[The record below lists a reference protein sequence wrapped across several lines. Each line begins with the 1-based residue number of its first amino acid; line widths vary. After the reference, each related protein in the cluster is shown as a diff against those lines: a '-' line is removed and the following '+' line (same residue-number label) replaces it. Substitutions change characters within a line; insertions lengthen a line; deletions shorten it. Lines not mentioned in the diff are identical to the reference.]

1 MFESLSLFKLSL
13 SGIVLLVSVKS
24 NLLVFVCLW
33 VTRCLNP
40 IHFSN
45 FPFKGIVF
53 LVSVKNNLVSF

>member
-1 MFESLSLFKLSL
+1 MTSFL
-13 SGIVLLVSVKS
+13 
-24 NLLVFVCLW
+24 CRW

-45 FPFKGIVF
+45 FPFKGVVF